1 MAEFH
6 YGGQAVMEGVMMRG
20 RKHMATVV
28 RRPNGELAN
37 NIQLVPSLY
46 SSSSRWR
53 TIPLVRGVTVL
64 IETLALGIK
73 VLTYSANVA
82 LEEEGEKMEGWPVW
96 LIMAFSLAVA
106 VAIFFLTPLFITRI
120 FNIESTVLFNL
131 VEGIIRLVFFIA
143 YLWLIALMPDIK
155 RVFAYHGAEHK
166 TINAYEA
173 GVPLEVEAVKEYGK
187 AHVRC
192 GSSFMFMVLLI
203 AILVFSLIGRPT
215 LWLMV
220 LSRILL
226 IPVIAALGY
235 ELVYFAGRH
244 TGNPLMKVIMAPGLW
259 LQSMTTREPDDGQI
273 EVGIAS
279 LKLVLE
285 AEQAEEEP
293 AEAAT

>member
-28 RRPNGELAN
+28 RRSDGELVN
-37 NIQLVPSLY
+37 NTQLVPALY
-46 SSSSRWR
+46 TGRLR
-53 TIPLVRGVTVL
+53 MVPLVRGITVL
-64 IETLALGIK
+64 IESLALGIK
-73 VLTYSANVA
+73 TLMYSANVA

-96 LIMAFSLAVA
+96 LIMAFALAVA
-106 VAIFFLTPLFITRI
+106 VALFFITPLFITRL
-120 FNIESTVLFNL
+120 FSLESTLLFHL
-131 VEGIIRLVFFIA
+131 IEGIIRLAFFIA
-143 YLWLIALMPDIK
+143 YLKLISLMPDIK

-173 GVPLEVEAVKEYGK
+173 GIPLEVEAVKEYGK

-192 GSSFMFMVLLI
+192 GSSFMFMVLLL

-220 LSRILL
+220 LSRIVLV
-226 IPVIAALGY
+226 PVIAALGY
-235 ELVYFAGRH
+235 ELVYFTARH
-244 TGNPLMKVIMAPGLW
+244 TNNPLVKVIIAPGLW

-273 EVGIAS
+273 EVAIAA
-279 LKLVLE
+279 LNLVLE
-285 AEQAEEEP
+285 AEQAEEVP

>member
-28 RRPNGELAN
+28 RRPNGELTN
-37 NIQLVPSLY
+37 DIQLVPSLY
-46 SSSSRWR
+46 TGRLR
-53 TIPLVRGVTVL
+53 MLPLVRGITVL
-64 IETLALGIK
+64 IEALALGIK

-96 LIMAFSLAVA
+96 LIMAVAMAVA
-106 VAIFFLTPLFITRI
+106 VAIFFLTPLFITNL
-120 FNIESTVLFNL
+120 FTIESTVLFHL
-131 VEGIIRLVFFIA
+131 VEGVIRLAFFIA
-143 YLWLIALMPDIK
+143 YLWLISLMPDIK

-173 GVPLEVEAVKEYGK
+173 GVPLEVESVKEYGK

-203 AILVFSLIGRPT
+203 AILVFSLIGRPS
-215 LWLMV
+215 LWLMI

-226 IPVIAALGY
+226 VPVIAALGY

-244 TGNPLMKVIMAPGLW
+244 TGNPLVKVIIAPGLW
-259 LQSMTTREPDDGQI
+259 LQSMTTREPDDGQL
-273 EVGIAS
+273 EVGIAA

-285 AEQAEEEP
+285 AEQAEEAP

>member
-28 RRPNGELAN
+28 RRPNGELTN
-37 NIQLVPSLY
+37 DIQLVPSLY
-46 SSSSRWR
+46 TGRLR
-53 TIPLVRGVTVL
+53 MLPLVRGITVL
-64 IETLALGIK
+64 IEALALGIK

-82 LEEEGEKMEGWPVW
+82 LEEEGEKMEGRPVW
-96 LIMAFSLAVA
+96 LIMAFALAVA
-106 VAIFFLTPLFITRI
+106 VAIFFLTPLFITNL
-120 FNIESTVLFNL
+120 FTIESTVLFHL
-131 VEGIIRLVFFIA
+131 VEGVIRLVFFVA
-143 YLWLIALMPDIK
+143 YLWLISLMPDIK

-173 GVPLEVEAVKEYGK
+173 GVPLEVESVKEYGK

-203 AILVFSLIGRPT
+203 AILVFSLIGRPS
-215 LWLMV
+215 LWLMI

-226 IPVIAALGY
+226 VPVIAALGY

-244 TGNPLMKVIMAPGLW
+244 TGNPLVKVIIAPGLW
-259 LQSMTTREPDDGQI
+259 LQSMTTREPDDGQL
-273 EVGIAS
+273 EVGIAA

-285 AEQAEEEP
+285 AEQAEEAP

>member
-1 MAEFH
+1 MMAEFH

-20 RKHMATVV
+20 RKYMATVV
-28 RRPNGELAN
+28 RRSSGELVN
-37 NIQLVPSLY
+37 DTQPVPSLY
-46 SSSSRWR
+46 TGRLR
-53 TIPLVRGVTVL
+53 MLPLVRGIVVL
-64 IETLALGIK
+64 VEALALGIK

-96 LIMAFSLAVA
+96 LIMAVAIAVA
-106 VAIFFLTPLFITRI
+106 IAIFFLTPLFITRV

-131 VEGIIRLVFFIA
+131 VEGVIRLVFFIA
-143 YLWLIALMPDIK
+143 YLWLISLMPDIK

-166 TINAYEA
+166 TVNAYEA
-173 GVPLEVEAVKEYGK
+173 GVPLEVEVVKEYSK

-203 AILVFSLIGRPT
+203 AILVFSLIGRPA

-226 IPVIAALGY
+226 VPVIAALGY
-235 ELVYFAGRH
+235 ELVYFAARH
-244 TGNPLMKVIMAPGLW
+244 TGNPLVKVIIAPGLW

-273 EVGIAS
+273 EVGIEA

-285 AEQAEEEP
+285 AEQAEE
-293 AEAAT
+293 AHTEAIT

>member
-1 MAEFH
+1 MMAEFH

-20 RKHMATVV
+20 RKYMATVV
-28 RRPNGELAN
+28 RRPNGELTN
-37 NIQLVPSLY
+37 DIQLVPSLY
-46 SSSSRWR
+46 TGRLR
-53 TIPLVRGVTVL
+53 TLPLVRGIIVL

-73 VLTYSANVA
+73 ILTYSANVA

-96 LIMAFSLAVA
+96 LIMAVALAVA
-106 VAIFFLTPLFITRI
+106 VAIFFLTPLFITRV

-143 YLWLIALMPDIK
+143 YLWLISLMPDIK

-226 IPVIAALGY
+226 VPVIAALGY

-244 TGNPLMKVIMAPGLW
+244 TGNPLVKVIVAPGLW

-273 EVGIAS
+273 EVGIAA

-285 AEQAEEEP
+285 AEQEEEAP
-293 AEAAT
+293 AEATA

>member
-28 RRPNGELAN
+28 RRPNGELTN
-37 NIQLVPSLY
+37 DIQLVPSLY
-46 SSSSRWR
+46 AGRLR
-53 TIPLVRGVTVL
+53 TLPLVRGIIVL
-64 IETLALGIK
+64 IEALALGIK

-96 LIMAFSLAVA
+96 LIMAFAMAIA
-106 VAIFFLTPLFITRI
+106 VAIFFLTPLFITNL
-120 FNIESTVLFNL
+120 FTIESTVLFHL
-131 VEGIIRLVFFIA
+131 IEGVIRLAFFIA
-143 YLWLIALMPDIK
+143 YLWLISLMPDIK

-173 GVPLEVEAVKEYGK
+173 GVQLEVEAVKEYGK

-203 AILVFSLIGRPT
+203 AILVFSLIGRPS
-215 LWLMV
+215 LWLMI

-226 IPVIAALGY
+226 VPVIAALGY

-244 TGNPLMKVIMAPGLW
+244 TGNPLVKVIIAPGLW
-259 LQSMTTREPDDGQI
+259 LQSMTTREPDDGQL
-273 EVGIAS
+273 EVGIAA

-285 AEQAEEEP
+285 AEQAEEAP
-293 AEAAT
+293 AEAVT